1 MSRLAEGYPSWT
13 WPIVVV
19 LLVPMSCIAQSISG
33 VVYDQEGAVVPQ
45 ARVMLMRDYIKQTE
59 SKSSE
64 TGEFAFTDL
73 QPGTYQVQIKQ
84 ERLSLFQQTVILEG
98 KSERV
103 YAVLPLAR
111 ESESVQINAS
121 RSSGVR
127 KPARS
132 MNRALRLGG
141 KVEPATLLQPLR
153 PAYPTSA
160 VARGVEGSVVIYATI
175 HADGTVSDP
184 IVLESPDHDLEREAL
199 QTVGKLRYEPMKLN
213 GHPVQ
218 CQVNIVLDFKLE

>member
-1 MSRLAEGYPSWT
+1 MLTWADGLPSWACL
-13 WPIVVV
+13 VVV
-19 LLVPMSCIAQSISG
+19 MLLVPLSCIAQSISG
-33 VVYDQEGAVVPQ
+33 VVYDPEGAVVPQ
-45 ARVMLMRDYIKQTE
+45 ARVLLMRDYVKQAE
-59 SKSSE
+59 SKSGE
-64 TGEFAFTDL
+64 TGDFTFADL

-84 ERLSLFQQTVILEG
+84 ERLSLFQQTVILGG

-111 ESESVQINAS
+111 ESESVQISAS
-121 RSSGVR
+121 RGSGVR
-127 KPARS
+127 KPERS
-132 MNRALRLGG
+132 MNRTLRLGG
-141 KVEPATLLQPLR
+141 KVEPAKLLQPLR
-153 PAYPTSA
+153 PAYPASA

-175 HADGTVSDP
+175 HADGTMSDP
-184 IVLESPDHDLEREAL
+184 IVLESPDPDLEREAL